1 MSDPD
6 ARSRRE
12 AADRRVALFFGWLM
26 IVAGVLIG
34 GVSGLCILVFTNGGG
49 GELAGVAWAIGGVPF
64 VFGVVMFVC
73 GIIVIVRLARR
84 PAPSRENLAATFSD
98 DPPEEP
104 R

>member
-6 ARSRRE
+6 ARRRRE

-49 GELAGVAWAIGGVPF
+49 GELAGVAWAIGGVPL
-64 VFGVVMFVC
+64 VFGLVMFVC
-73 GIIVIVRLARR
+73 GIIVIARL
-84 PAPSRENLAATFSD
+84 PAPSRENLATTFSD
-98 DPPEEP
+98 DPPEGP